1 MRRDRREE
9 RKNTYITLMLL
20 AIVLYMGTRV
30 FFEVDNVAKRNFEY
44 LQGGPR

>member
-9 RKNTYITLMLL
+9 HRTTFITLMLL
-20 AIVLYMGTRV
+20 AIVGYMGTRI
-30 FFEVDNVAKRNFEY
+30 FFEIDNVAKRNFEY